1 MTLFFL
7 FLVIFHNIF
16 IILFAIE
23 KIKVK
28 LALAIPAGA
37 PAIVVNE
44 IIDTPSL
51 VALKIINILSIY
63 TKIVIYLFHF
73 LIKNFL

>member
-1 MTLFFL
+1 MMLFFL

-51 VALKIINILSIY
+51 VALKITFCLY
-63 TKIVIYLFHF
+63 TQK
-73 LIKNFL
+73 

>member
-1 MTLFFL
+1 MMLFFL